1 MCLHLIIIQIKRNQN
16 QLSCSDA
23 RGYKQNS
30 LQTTGKCTYGTWGKT
45 WSALFYII
53 WSSHLSV
60 CILILVVLWY
70 KATNFRGIA
79 GHCRLA
85 TPTDFIR
92 GISAGKLDSFQLDIV
107 SVGDKCESIN
117 NDYFYKFNIS
127 LGQSMSSWNQ
137 NTQHLLFVSSI

>member
-1 MCLHLIIIQIKRNQN
+1 MERVRLPILAFVRTHSNLVFLWQKGRNIR
-16 QLSCSDA
+16 A
-23 RGYKQNS
+23 I
-30 LQTTGKCTYGTWGKT
+30 TGDCK
-45 WSALFYII
+45 
-53 WSSHLSV
+53 
-60 CILILVVLWY
+60 
-70 KATNFRGIA
+70 
-79 GHCRLA
+79 LA
-85 TPTDFIR
+85 APIYFIR